1 MRIALSPCAQTHPT
15 AELAAKLSTYTC
27 IFLTLI
33 TTAATDQQQ
42 LALTMMV
49 GLAALTLALQHKNPP
64 ATPRPASPHLALQ
77 RLTSPPPPHPSRH
90 ICGHPCRPRAPSSP
104 R

>member
-1 MRIALSPCAQTHPT
+1 MRIALSPRAQTHPT
-15 AELAAKLSTYTC
+15 TELTAKLSTYTC

-42 LALTMMV
+42 LTLTMMV
-49 GLAALTLALQHKNPP
+49 GLAALALALQHKNPP
-64 ATPRPASPHLALQ
+64 ATPRLTSPHAALQ
-77 RLTSPPPPHPSRH
+77 RLTPPPPPHPSRR